1 MNARSSIGTEN
12 HQRRLGKSGL
22 VSVALVLL
30 LALTASSCTT
40 VEPSKGRRVV
50 PGLTLYES
58 PEPLTGKL
66 LFLTDTNYTSL
77 GDRRPGE
84 TAVVYEC
91 DLADQTIRNVTIAPR
106 GEFVPSA
113 KGDTFAVLWA
123 EQNPAA
129 HTYDIKAWGYSERTR
144 QAKTTTLY
152 SDINSYMP
160 GSTVVVGESAFFDV
174 WSAQGGGPG
183 ILRFDFAT
191 GQKGF
196 LGPLERAAWHST
208 NGVQNPFGLHCA
220 DGSYVFFEGSE
231 APINGYMLLSSPV
244 DSFHTKL
251 GDIDGKSVRVLKR
264 FSRLSGGYYSL
275 NALSPCGHYV
285 FVCHNESSLTGGLG
299 HIMLSMSPP
308 ELRGFCSRMRLAE
321 DRRLCQLGVVAEE
334 RLSA

>member
-12 HQRRLGKSGL
+12 HQRRLGKSGW

-30 LALTASSCTT
+30 LAVTASSCTT
-40 VEPSKGRRVV
+40 VEPSKGRRVA

-66 LFLTDTNYTSL
+66 LFLTDTNCTSS

-91 DLADQTIRNVTIAPR
+91 DLSDQTIRSITSAPR

-123 EQNPAA
+123 EQNRAA

-144 QAKTTTLY
+144 QATTTRLY

-160 GSTVVVGESAFFDV
+160 SSTVVVGESAFFDV
-174 WSAQGGGPG
+174 RSAQGGGAG
-183 ILRFDFAT
+183 ILRFDFDT
-191 GQKGF
+191 GQKRF
-196 LGPLERAAWHST
+196 LGLLEQASWEST
-208 NGVQNPFGLHCA
+208 NGVNNHFGLHCA
-220 DGSYVFFEGSE
+220 DGRYVFFEGSE
-231 APINGYMLLSSPV
+231 APIKGYTLVSSPV
-244 DSFHTKL
+244 DSLHTGL
-251 GDIDGKSVRVLKR
+251 GEVDRKSVRVVKR

-275 NALSPCGHYV
+275 NTLSPCGHYAL
-285 FVCHNESSLTGGLG
+285 VCHNEATVDGWVRTYYVINVSTGNAWIVLRDDVSRKTGGSVSWVWWLKTG
-299 HIMLSMSPP
+299 
-308 ELRGFCSRMRLAE
+308 
-321 DRRLCQLGVVAEE
+321 
-334 RLSA
+334 

>member
-1 MNARSSIGTEN
+1 M
-12 HQRRLGKSGL
+12 
-22 VSVALVLL
+22 
-30 LALTASSCTT
+30 
-40 VEPSKGRRVV
+40 
-50 PGLTLYES
+50 
-58 PEPLTGKL
+58 
-66 LFLTDTNYTSL
+66 
-77 GDRRPGE
+77 
-84 TAVVYEC
+84 VYEC
-91 DLADQTIRNVTIAPR
+91 DLSDQTIRSITSAPR

-123 EQNPAA
+123 EQNRAA

-144 QAKTTTLY
+144 QATTTRLY

-160 GSTVVVGESAFFDV
+160 SSTVVVGESAFFDV
-174 WSAQGGGPG
+174 RSAQGGGAG
-183 ILRFDFAT
+183 ILRFDFAA

-231 APINGYMLLSSPV
+231 APINGYVLLSSPV

-251 GDIDGKSVRVLKR
+251 GGADGKSVRVLKR

-275 NALSPCGHYV
+275 NALSPCGRYV
-285 FVCHNESSLTGGLG
+285 LVCHNECISDGWVRTYYVINVSTGAAWVL
-299 HIMLSMSPP
+299 LKD
-308 ELRGFCSRMRLAE
+308 EVSRN

-334 RLSA
+334 RLSAMKEMSNEAPTPNRRPCFPLGALAEIRVSLFALQPASSQRR